1 MIGGA
6 ARRQLNETCS
16 SLMSLLLRVVN
27 QPANSTTM
35 PPSAWFDMSGGMIG
49 RAKSAHLSLED
60 PDRMVS
66 RFHAHVSFADG
77 SFFIE
82 DMGSTNPALVNDR
95 VLTVGQRLPLSD
107 GDRIR
112 IGAYT
117 IAAEIQAVI
126 QATPAANGTS
136 VDAVPDSATPGED
149 LTLLEAFKIG
159 ARLDGDLGGVPPSM
173 MQSAGASLRQFADGA
188 RRLLALRPPLQADAH
203 SPTTLLRGRTNPLK
217 AVADDAEALAAL
229 LHRPKPGY
237 LPGPVAVEEVM
248 RELEQHMRA
257 SQAATQIAMNQLLG
271 EYSPEIIEQQLSN
284 QGVLGSLVPSARK
297 AKLWD
302 LYVESRATFDADLFE
317 RLWADAY
324 VSELARL
331 RGEGEPAS

>member
-1 MIGGA
+1 
-6 ARRQLNETCS
+6 
-16 SLMSLLLRVVN
+16 MSLLLRVVN

-35 PPSAWFDMSGGMIG
+35 PPSAWFDTSGGMIG

-77 SFFIE
+77 TFFIE

-95 VLTVGQRLPLSD
+95 VLTVGQRMQLND
-107 GDRIR
+107 GDKIR

-117 IAAEIQAVI
+117 IAAEIQPDRSPAL
-126 QATPAANGTS
+126 ATNHVSLPAAS
-136 VDAVPDSATPGED
+136 ESAAPAGED

-159 ARLDGDLGGVPPSM
+159 ARLEGDLGGVPPSM
-173 MQSAGASLRQFADGA
+173 MQSAGASLRQFAEGA

-203 SPTTLLRGRTNPLK
+203 NPTTLLRGRTNPLK
-217 AVADDAEALAAL
+217 AVADDAEAVAAL

-257 SQAATQIAMNQLLG
+257 AQSATQIAMNQLLG
-271 EYSPEIIEQQLSN
+271 EYSPDVIEQQLTD
-284 QGVLGSLVPSARK
+284 QGGVFGSLVPSARK

-302 LYVESRATFDADLFE
+302 LYVESRATFDAELFE
-317 RLWADAY
+317 RLWAEAY
-324 VSELARL
+324 LAELARL

>member
-1 MIGGA
+1 
-6 ARRQLNETCS
+6 
-16 SLMSLLLRVVN
+16 MSLLLRVVN
-27 QPANSTTM
+27 QPPNSTTM
-35 PPSAWFDMSGGMIG
+35 PPSAWFDTSGGMIG

-66 RFHAHVSFADG
+66 RFHAHVSFAEG
-77 SFFIE
+77 TFFIE

-95 VLTVGQRLPLSD
+95 VLTVGQRLQLSA
-107 GDRIR
+107 GDKIR

-117 IAAEIQAVI
+117 IAAEIQPEAELDSG
-126 QATPAANGTS
+126 ANGA
-136 VDAVPDSATPGED
+136 AVEAILPSESPPGDD
-149 LTLLEAFKIG
+149 LSLLEAFKIG
-159 ARLDGDLGGVPPSM
+159 ARVDGEIGGVPPSM
-173 MQSAGASLRQFADGA
+173 MQSAGASLRQFTDGA

-203 SPTTLLRGRTNPLK
+203 SPTTLLRGRTNPIK
-217 AVADDAEALAAL
+217 TVADDSEAVAAL

-248 RELEQHMRA
+248 RELEQHTRA
-257 SQAATQIAMNQLLG
+257 AQAATQIAMNQLLG
-271 EYSPEIIEQQLSN
+271 EYSPENIEQQLTT
-284 QGVLGSLVPSARK
+284 QGMLGSLVPSARK

-302 LYVESRATFDADLFE
+302 LYVESRATFDADMFD